1 MITHPAS
8 DLLTISCSSV
18 AEAIY
23 GDVPGAELVKDT
35 DLGEVWTIPCD
46 IEINISFKFGGKDIP
61 IHPLDTSLDLNATDD
76 SGSRVCLG
84 AVSVTEL

>member
-1 MITHPAS
+1 M
-8 DLLTISCSSV
+8 LTVGHSSV

-23 GDVPGAELVKDT
+23 GDVPGAELVKDAS
-35 DLGEVWTIPCD
+35 LGEIWTIPCD

-61 IHPLDTSLDLNATDD
+61 IHHLDTSLDLNATDD

-84 AVSVTEL
+84 AVGITELQSLYRY